1 MRTGRRR
8 ALLLRLRSLLQV
20 SISVRT
26 GVAVPEVV
34 VGDFP
39 VAAGRAAFAGNGGA
53 VAARIVE
60 LSMPGACDGALLRV
74 GSTPDRS
81 SVPDKHTVVTRGIRL
96 GWNADT
102 WMLPET
108 TTSLGLEYQR
118 RRLGMERDMAGSLGC
133 LAGER
138 RLVCRRVTVGTGT
151 VGLVFVIPCVL

>member
-1 MRTGRRR
+1 MRVGRRR
-8 ALLLRLRSLLQV
+8 ALLLRLRSLFQV

-26 GVAVPEVV
+26 GVAVPGVA

-60 LSMPGACDGALLRV
+60 LSIPGTCDGALLRV
-74 GSTPDRS
+74 GSALDRT

-102 WMLPET
+102 WLLPET

-118 RRLGMERDMAGSLGC
+118 RRLGMERDKAGSLGC
-133 LAGER
+133 LVGEQ
-138 RLVCRRVTVGTGT
+138 RLVCRPATDGGT

>member
-1 MRTGRRR
+1 MRAGRRR
-8 ALLLRLRSLLQV
+8 ALLLRLRSLFPV

-26 GVAVPEVV
+26 GVAVPEVAV
-34 VGDFP
+34 DDFP

-60 LSMPGACDGALLRV
+60 LSMPGDCDGALLRV
-74 GSTPDRS
+74 GSSLERS
-81 SVPDKHTVVTRGIRL
+81 SVPDEHTVVTRGIRL
-96 GWNADT
+96 GWNADR
-102 WMLPET
+102 WLLPET

-138 RLVCRRVTVGTGT
+138 RLVCRRVAGGTDT